1 VSASGSAELALI
13 AACAEGDAEAWEAL
27 RGRYHRVLHGALREA
42 GVREDID
49 DLEQEVWARLLTRDR
64 AALRDFR
71 GGSLRAF
78 LTHVARSVAID
89 HGRARRVRPPSVG
102 EEPHRLVSAA
112 PNAEHRLA
120 ESQERVRFSAALDE
134 VASASENPAR
144 DRDILRLHFE
154 EELSPGDISELGV
167 GLTPGGVEAVLRRAA
182 ARLRELLRREEP

>member
-1 VSASGSAELALI
+1 VSSSELALI
-13 AACAEGDAEAWEAL
+13 AACAGGDADAWEAL

-78 LTHVARSVAID
+78 LTQVARTVAID
-89 HGRARRVRPPSVG
+89 HGRAVRARPSGAGG
-102 EEPHRLVSAA
+102 EELVALPSAA

-154 EELSPGDISELGV
+154 EELSPADISELGV

-182 ARLRELLRREEP
+182 ARLRELLRHEEP